1 MFQIE
6 MAFSAP
12 SFLWADQA
20 GLPSESSGEER
31 EQVRGISERS
41 RGVAE
46 FSSRTD
52 HRVLFWT
59 FATIVKSSQEGEE
72 EELGWFAMTPLSA
85 ADRFLGCR
93 CRCEKGLYGR
103 SMGLLTH

>member
-1 MFQIE
+1 
-6 MAFSAP
+6 MAFSVP
-12 SFLWADQA
+12 SFLWVDQA
-20 GLPSESSGEER
+20 VLSSESSGGER

-52 HRVLFWT
+52 HRVFFWT
-59 FATIVKSSQEGEE
+59 FATIVKSSQEDEE
-72 EELGWFAMTPLSA
+72 GLGWFAAMTPLSA
-85 ADRFLGCR
+85 ADRFLECR